1 MNPENEKSM
10 SEEELF
16 EYYKVLGLTG
26 TVKLLLSLADGR
38 KKYKDFNCGSVSTI
52 NDRLRQ
58 LLHLDLIEHHLT
70 REQKKEEWYTLSEK
84 GEKVVECLKVLNSTL
99 SEFCHE

>member
-16 EYYKVLGLTG
+16 EFYKVLGLTG
-26 TVKLLLSLADGR
+26 TVKILLSLADSR
-38 KKYKDFNCGSVSTI
+38 KKYKNFNCGSISTI

-58 LLHLDLIEHHLT
+58 LLHLNLIEHHLT
-70 REQKKEEWYTLSEK
+70 REKKREEWYTLTEK
-84 GEKVVECLKVLNSTL
+84 GKKVVECLKVLNSTL
-99 SEFCHE
+99 CEVYHE